1 MSLSSV
7 QPSPSVSRRV
17 PDPDSSEFADLL
29 QQLSEEFAATAAHY
43 DRHSEFPHAN
53 LQRLHQ
59 HQFRSRPIVE
69 HGNQHK
75 QIRTRLGR
83 YRGHSPSPAS

>member
-1 MSLSSV
+1 MSLCTEPSIATAAPLELDSV
-7 QPSPSVSRRV
+7 A
-17 PDPDSSEFADLL
+17 FADLL

-59 HQFRSRPIVE
+59 HGLLALTVPRA
-69 HGNQHK
+69 
-75 QIRTRLGR
+75 LGGSEATLAQAR
-83 YRGHSPSPAS
+83 R